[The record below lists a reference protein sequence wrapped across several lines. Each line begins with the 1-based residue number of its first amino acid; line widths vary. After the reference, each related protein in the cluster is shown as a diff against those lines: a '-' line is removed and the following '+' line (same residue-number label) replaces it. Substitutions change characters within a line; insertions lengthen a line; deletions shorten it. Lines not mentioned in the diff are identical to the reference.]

1 MLICFRGIAKH
12 ENLVYVKLFVHVNLV
27 FVLCILQHKLICMI
41 YFKLFVHELLPKI
54 SYSKNI
60 FQN

>member
-1 MLICFRGIAKH
+1 MLICFRDTAKH
-12 ENLVYVKLFVHVNLV
+12 ENLVFVKLFVHENLV
-27 FVLCILQHKLICMI
+27 FVLCVLQHELICMI
-41 YFKLFVHELLPKI
+41 CFKLFVHKFLPKI

>member
-1 MLICFRGIAKH
+1 MLICFRDTTKH
-12 ENLVYVKLFVHVNLV
+12 ENLVFVKLFVHENLV
-27 FVLCILQHKLICMI
+27 FVLCVLQHELICMI
-41 YFKLFVHELLPKI
+41 CFKLFVHEFLSKI

>member
-1 MLICFRGIAKH
+1 MLICFRGVAKH
-12 ENLVYVKLFVHVNLV
+12 ENLVFVKLFVHTNLI
-27 FVLCILQHKLICMI
+27 FVLCVLQHELIC
-41 YFKLFVHELLPKI
+41 HEFLPKI